1 MANTA
6 NQNTLLRS
14 SKPPKLLIH
23 AFSNL
28 FFRYSGNRFANDR
41 HVNQEEITPPSP
53 SAVFFIG

>member
-41 HVNQEEITPPSP
+41 HVNQKEITPP